1 MSDAHLSQASA
12 APPVPPR
19 LIQAS
24 QGKRD
29 YATAVRATSAH
40 VRTFYI
46 LSALAVVSGG
56 MARR

>member
-12 APPVPPR
+12 APPR

-24 QGKRD
+24 QGKRA
-29 YATAVRATSAH
+29 YAPAVRATSAH